1 MEHPVTSAQ
10 FNNTPYLL
18 QFISDIIKSTIWPL
32 LIFFIFVVLYKKRK
46 HIIKHLPILLDF
58 LKRTKSVKIGQASI
72 EFTEDLKEVDDPQK
86 NEDSDEEIYK
96 ESSINEE
103 ATDPSNQEMVLK
115 WFTPKNEF
123 LELAKLRPDYAI
135 LDSWQSVERRL
146 TNDMKLK
153 GTNFTGKPV
162 NINDFFKSNDLSFK
176 DKKFFMQL
184 KKLRNN
190 VIHTSNIIVTYS
202 DALVY
207 REKCIKAIEILNNTK
222 D

>member
-10 FNNTPYLL
+10 FNNTPYWL

-46 HIIKHLPILLDF
+46 HIIKHLPFLLDF

-72 EFTEDLKEVDDPQK
+72 EFAEDLKKVDDPQQ
-86 NEDSDEEIYK
+86 NEFSDAEISK
-96 ESSINEE
+96 ESSANED
-103 ATDPSNQEMVLK
+103 TIDPSNQEKVLK

-135 LDSWQSVERRL
+135 LDSWQSVERRMITDINL
-146 TNDMKLK
+146 DSSHFSGN
-153 GTNFTGKPV
+153 PV
-162 NINDFFKSNDLSFK
+162 DINDFFKKTDLPNKDYVYFK
-176 DKKFFMQL
+176 RL

-190 VIHTSNIIVTYS
+190 VIHNPDIKITYS

-207 REKCIKAIEILNNTK
+207 RGKCIKAIEILDSTK

>member
-10 FNNTPYLL
+10 FNNTPYWL

-46 HIIKHLPILLDF
+46 YIIKHLPFLLDF

-72 EFTEDLKEVDDPQK
+72 EFSEDLKKVDDPRQ
-86 NEDSDEEIYK
+86 NEASNAEIYK
-96 ESSINEE
+96 ESSTNAET
-103 ATDPSNQEMVLK
+103 TDPSNQEKVLK

-135 LDSWQSVERRL
+135 LDSWQSVERRI
-146 TNDMKLK
+146 TNNFKQNRI
-153 GTNFTGKPV
+153 NFTGKPAY
-162 NINDFFKSNDLSFK
+162 INDFFKSHDLSPK
-176 DKKFFMQL
+176 DYNFFMQL
-184 KKLRNN
+184 RTLRNK
-190 VIHTSNIIVTYS
+190 VIHTSDIIVTYS

-207 REKCIKAIEILNNTK
+207 REKCIEAIEILNSNK